1 MFNDNSTGGFLLLSR
16 KRAVVVRAVHRAFQ
30 RRLVG
35 IVAIIGLAVST
46 VLPFTIVAGMPGMP
60 GMAVAEA
67 SGAAPVDYSAVVWTA
82 GWQGEIDAC
91 RGAVDV
97 GDHYGTPVIAEHWF
111 CGGSFFPGEGSTI
124 TLTGA
129 VTGTFRVG
137 PVAVVLNAATDNA
150 ASIPHGFDLLYQ
162 TCRDGSSATMSFTEL
177 NRIG

>member
-1 MFNDNSTGGFLLLSR
+1 M
-16 KRAVVVRAVHRAFQ
+16 VRAVHGAFQ
-30 RRLVG
+30 CRLVG
-35 IVAIIGLAVST
+35 IVAIIDLAVSA
-46 VLPFTIVAGMPGMP
+46 VLPLAIIAGLPTIVA
-60 GMAVAEA
+60 AEMT
-67 SGAAPVDYSAVVWTA
+67 GAASVDYSAVVWTA

-111 CGGSFFPGEGSTI
+111 CGGSLFPGEGSTI

-150 ASIPHGFDLLYQ
+150 AAIPHGFDLLYQ
-162 TCRDGSSATMSFTEL
+162 TCRDGSSATMSFTQL